1 MEWPTWYG
9 PGGQGEARRDLTR
22 CLHSGFRLPRCLVA
36 LNADQLPVGTASLR
50 DSSPGS
56 DRYPGAW
63 LTALLVPDQFRL
75 AGIGTALVAA
85 AEVEAAR
92 LGYSEVLSSTATAQP
107 LFLRQDWQRIDAF
120 HTPSGELEVFRK
132 DAAGNRNDGAAG
144 DAVQGVDEMRAAFR
158 IGVQPTGAG
167 ADSQGAD
174 GFARGDLWPHDRR
187 TVLAFQENRVSA
199 CIQNS
204 DGIGGDCFAIVM
216 EPDGRLTG
224 FNGSGAAPKAA
235 TPEKLAQLGVT
246 ELSDTSP
253 HAVTVPGAVRAWE
266 TLHKAHGSAEF
277 KGLFKRAVGYARDGF
292 PVAPRVARD
301 WANNEAKLKS
311 DPISAA
317 RYLIQGEAPAAG
329 TILKYPHLAETLEK
343 IAEGG
348 ADAFYSG
355 AVAADIVEA
364 LQARGGLMTEDDL
377 AACHTTAVS
386 PVMRDYKGH
395 TIAELPPNGQ
405 GVIALLILGILERF
419 DLETLDPLGPERF
432 HLEME
437 AARLAYAVRDRFV
450 TDPGY
455 MDVCHTRLIGS
466 DYIDQLAAQVSR
478 EKRMTALPQSA
489 LAPQTDTVYLSIV
502 DKDGLAVSFIN
513 SLFSDFGS
521 GIVAPES
528 GVLLHCR
535 GKSFRVEPGHAASID
550 GGKRPMHTI
559 IPAMG
564 LKDGAPWLTFGVMG
578 GHYQACGHAHLLTSI
593 IDYGM
598 DVQAAIDFPRMFFDL
613 DSHALQAERLIPPST
628 LDGLRAL
635 GHEVVSAPGAIGGSQ
650 AIMIDKARHLLTAG
664 SDPRKD
670 GHAAGY

>member
-1 MEWPTWYG
+1 MKRDFQA
-9 PGGQGEARRDLTR
+9 PGRSPVFARE
-22 CLHSGFRLPRCLVA
+22 
-36 LNADQLPVGTASLR
+36 
-50 DSSPGS
+50 
-56 DRYPGAW
+56 
-63 LTALLVPDQFRL
+63 
-75 AGIGTALVAA
+75 AA
-85 AEVEAAR
+85 AATSHPLATSAA
-92 LGYSEVLSSTATAQP
+92 LEVLQAGGNA
-107 LFLRQDWQRIDAF
+107 
-120 HTPSGELEVFRK
+120 V
-132 DAAGNRNDGAAG
+132 DAAIAAV
-144 DAVQGVDEMRAAFR
+144 AVQCVVE
-158 IGVQPTGAG
+158 
-167 ADSQGAD
+167 
-174 GFARGDLWPHDRR
+174 PHM
-187 TVLAFQENRVSA
+187 T
-199 CIQNS
+199 
-204 DGIGGDCFAIVM
+204 GIGGDCFAIVM
-216 EPDGRLTG
+216 ESDGRLTG
-224 FNGSGAAPKAA
+224 FNGSGGAPRAA
-235 TPEKLAQLGVT
+235 TPEKLAQLGVK
-246 ELSDTSP
+246 ELTDTSP

-266 TLHKAHGSAEF
+266 TLHKAHGSAPF
-277 KGLFKRAVGYARDGF
+277 KSLFKRAIGYARDGF

-301 WANNEAKLKS
+301 WANNEAKLRS
-311 DPISAA
+311 DPIAAA
-317 RYLIQGEAPAAG
+317 RYLINGEAPAAG

-343 IAEGG
+343 IAAGG

-355 AVAADIVEA
+355 AVAADIVAA

-395 TIAELPPNGQ
+395 TVAELPPNGQ

-478 EKRMTALPQSA
+478 EKRMSSLPQSA
-489 LAPQTDTVYLSIV
+489 LAPQTDTVYLSVV

-613 DSHALQAERLIPPST
+613 DTHALQAERLVPPST

-650 AIMIDKARHLLTAG
+650 AIMIDKARHLLVAG